1 MTESNATRRWP
12 KFSTI
17 FIKISLISAGLYILA
32 SLALPIVLIVHPTI
46 IKHVVF
52 LNILKSGTNFTQT
65 EKFGLDRVF
74 NFYLDVEPTV
84 RIGVWH
90 YRSPLVQD
98 QSYTTDEEYFQKH
111 FVSQP
116 STIPILIYFHG
127 NAFDRSMFNR
137 RGMCEKLRTELKYDV
152 FTFDYRGYGDSTGEP
167 TEEGLIRDARY
178 VYDWL
183 HDMSNGQRKIY
194 IWGQSL
200 GSAVACQLAARLSDD
215 ESMNMIFF
223 NFFYLVI
230 LGKSLAGIVM
240 EAPFINIHQA
250 LQTHYLALLFRWQP
264 WFYGLTEK
272 ALLISKL
279 AFQTR
284 SHLSSL
290 NCPCVLLHADDDYT
304 IPYEH
309 SKQLL
314 QAGLTIRD
322 GNRNKKQLLHFTI
335 DMISFHHAGYGHSL
349 MYRAPKLIPA
359 LKHIIFDEDL

>member
-1 MTESNATRRWP
+1 MTEPSANRCWS

-17 FIKISLISAGLYILA
+17 FIKITLILVSLYILA
-32 SLALPIVLIVHPTI
+32 SLALPIILIVYPTSV
-46 IKHVVF
+46 KHVVF
-52 LNILKSGTNFTQT
+52 LNILTSGANFTQP

-84 RIGVWH
+84 RIGIWH

-98 QSYTTDEEYFQKH
+98 QPYTTDEDYFQKH
-111 FVSQP
+111 IVSQR
-116 STIPILIYFHG
+116 SNIPIIIYFHG
-127 NAFDRSMFNR
+127 NAFDRSIFTR
-137 RGMCEKLRTELKYDV
+137 RGMCQKLRSELKYDV

-183 HDMSNGQRKIY
+183 HNITNGQRKIY

-200 GSAVACQLAARLSDD
+200 GSSIACQLAARLSDD
-215 ESMNMIFF
+215 ES
-223 NFFYLVI
+223 
-230 LGKSLAGIVM
+230 KSFAGIVM

-250 LQTHYLALLFRWQP
+250 LQTHYLSLLFRWQP

-272 ALLISKL
+272 ALRISKL
-279 AFQTR
+279 SFQTR
-284 SHLSSL
+284 SHLSNL
-290 NCPCVLLHADDDYT
+290 NCPLVLLHADDDYT

-322 GNRNKKQLLHFTI
+322 DNRSKKKLLHFTI
-335 DMISFHHAGYGHSL
+335 DMISFHHGGYGHSL
-349 MYRAPKLIPA
+349 IYRAPNLIPA
-359 LKHIIFDEDL
+359 LKRIIFDEDL